1 MEVGHRVRTFVFAP
15 TVLIIS
21 ILGAFVVA
29 PAPAAAAPAPGGD
42 RSALIVGV
50 SKHVGGRPVGTVGGA
65 GDARKVQEAL
75 RRAGWRDDQMRVLV
89 DAGATAARIREGL
102 EWVQAR
108 STDSSFSIVHYSGH
122 TFQRGGDP
130 DRDGEDL
137 DEFLVPYDAQQLI
150 SDRELTDRLRG
161 VRGWLLTQIGG
172 CEAAGFDDGGIAGPR
187 RMFIA
192 SSAESEKSYERP
204 DWSMSVFVG
213 LMVDEAMLKDRGDAN
228 RDGAVSVQEAFAYV
242 AREAPA
248 MTATQKRGP
257 QNPQIFGGD
266 GQPWY
271 LGTPPPPS
279 PPPSPPPGPPPR
291 QKLCILSICL

>member
-1 MEVGHRVRTFVFAP
+1 MEVGHRVRTFVVAP
-15 TVLIIS
+15 TVLITG
-21 ILGAFVVA
+21 ILGALVVA
-29 PAPAAAAPAPGGD
+29 PAPAGAGPAASGE

-65 GDARKVQEAL
+65 GDARTVQEAL

-89 DAGATAARIREGL
+89 DAEATAARIREGL
-102 EWVQAR
+102 EWLQGR
-108 STDSSFSIVHYSGH
+108 STDSSFSVMHYSGH

-130 DRDGEDL
+130 DRDGEEL
-137 DEFLVPYDAQQLI
+137 DEFLVPYDAQRII
-150 SDRELTDRLRG
+150 SDSELSDRLRG

-172 CEAAGFDDGGIAGPR
+172 CEAAGFDDGGLAGPR
-187 RMFIA
+187 RLFIA

-213 LMVDEAMLKDRGDAN
+213 LMVDEAMLKNRADAN
-228 RDGAVSVQEAFAYV
+228 RDGAVSIQEAFAYV
-242 AREAPA
+242 AREAPL
-248 MTATQKRGP
+248 MTATQKKGP

-266 GQPWY
+266 GLPWY
-271 LGTPPPPS
+271 LGTPPTPPPPS
-279 PPPSPPPGPPPR
+279 PPPGPTPR